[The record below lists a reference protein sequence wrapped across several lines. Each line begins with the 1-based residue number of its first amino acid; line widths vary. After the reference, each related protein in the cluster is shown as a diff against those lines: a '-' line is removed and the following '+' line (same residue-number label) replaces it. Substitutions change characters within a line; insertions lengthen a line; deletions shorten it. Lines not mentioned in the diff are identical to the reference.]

1 DHRHA
6 APPAA
11 GREARPGKGRGR
23 AGAEAGRIRGAAGRR
38 RRLAGVLSMERFDA
52 LLIDVG
58 DQTYAM
64 PLLQIQEIRGWTPVT
79 GLPNADPACLGVLN
93 LRGHVLPV
101 FDARHILGKPT
112 PEPRPQD
119 VIVVAVMEG
128 RPLGL
133 LVDGVSDIV
142 SIDAAGITRSEDE
155 AWAPDLIDGIARVDD
170 QLVPLLAL
178 THITQNPIPHLPSAA

>member
-1 DHRHA
+1 MSRC
-6 APPAA
+6 
-11 GREARPGKGRGR
+11 
-23 AGAEAGRIRGAAGRR
+23 
-38 RRLAGVLSMERFDA
+38 DA
-52 LLIDVG
+52 LLIQVG

-79 GLPNADPACLGVLN
+79 GLPDADASCLGVLN

-101 FDARHILGKPT
+101 FDARRILGKPT

-142 SIDAAGITRSEDE
+142 AIDEETVTEPSEGE
-155 AWAPDLIDGIARVDD
+155 MWSSRLIDGIATVGE
-170 QLVPLLAL
+170 QLIPLLAL
-178 THITQNPIPHLPSAA
+178 DRLTGGKLPALPAAA